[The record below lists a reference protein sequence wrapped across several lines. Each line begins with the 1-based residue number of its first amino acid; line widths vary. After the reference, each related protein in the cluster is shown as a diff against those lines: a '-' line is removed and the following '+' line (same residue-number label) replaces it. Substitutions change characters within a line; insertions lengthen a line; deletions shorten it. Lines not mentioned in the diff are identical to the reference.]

1 MNEFLFKSI
10 LNWTIWNHYILLNKP
25 DTKAKDGFKI
35 HMNLSVENRKT
46 SPTAKDVFSLKRISG
61 TQTGSKDYTPER
73 HAPRKFKREF
83 LEPFKKIPLKKKY
96 SKMCQNI

>member
-1 MNEFLFKSI
+1 
-10 LNWTIWNHYILLNKP
+10 
-25 DTKAKDGFKI
+25 
-35 HMNLSVENRKT
+35 MNLSVENRKT